1 MGAFNRM
8 SKEVKVALL
17 MAASLFMEMMD
28 GTIVTTALPRMAK
41 YFQTGSATVALL
53 VSIYLITVAIFIPLS
68 GWLSD
73 RFGKKRMW
81 LFAVGLFTLSSLG
94 SALAPT
100 FGILLA
106 MRVIQGISGAMMT
119 PTARLIVLE
128 KTASAQLLRMTS
140 YLVWPSL
147 IAPAI
152 APLIG
157 GLIVTW
163 LNWRWIF
170 LINLPMGIIII
181 LIGIF
186 LINRDQRPVTTRQF
200 DVVGFTEIAIGSGLV
215 LAGAEIATHGRSQW
229 GVAVL
234 MVSIGTGMLIL
245 SYFHLRQAEN
255 PLFSVSSLRIESF
268 RFTQTGDSVLWL
280 SVGAMPYLM
289 TVYLQT
295 IFQWS
300 PVKASGFVIFIF
312 LGNIGIKPFTT
323 PIIRTFKY
331 RGALFSAFLM
341 VMVSA
346 FCLAL
351 INTTTWPWVIALL
364 AFVSGVGRSLAL
376 TAYNG
381 LTFADV
387 PLDERNSA
395 NTLTAVIMTLAQG
408 LGVSLITVIVSVFSA
423 LIPLE
428 HAYQLGF
435 VFLGLLMFWPMFEL
449 MTVSHNIGESTI

>member
-1 MGAFNRM
+1 
-8 SKEVKVALL
+8 
-17 MAASLFMEMMD
+17 MEIMD
-28 GTIVTTALPRMAK
+28 GTIVTTALPNMAK

-68 GWLSD
+68 GWLAD
-73 RFGKKRMW
+73 WFGKKRMW
-81 LFAVGLFTLSSLG
+81 LLAVGLFTLSSLG

-100 FGILLA
+100 FAILLG
-106 MRVIQGISGAMMT
+106 MRVIQGMSVAMMT

-128 KTASAQLLRMTS
+128 KTIPSQLLRMTS
-140 YLVWPSL
+140 YLIWPAL

-163 LNWRWIF
+163 WNWRWIF

-186 LINRDQRPVTTRQF
+186 LIDQDNQSAEHRQF
-200 DVVGFTEIAIGSGLV
+200 DVIGFVEIAIASGLI
-215 LAGAEIATHGRSQW
+215 LAGAELATHGRSEW
-229 GVAVL
+229 LLAAL
-234 MVSIGTGMLIL
+234 MVVIGAGMLVF
-245 SYFHLRQAEN
+245 SYFHLRKVDN

-323 PIIRTFKY
+323 VIIK
-331 RGALFSAFLM
+331 
-341 VMVSA
+341 
-346 FCLAL
+346 
-351 INTTTWPWVIALL
+351 
-364 AFVSGVGRSLAL
+364 
-376 TAYNG
+376 
-381 LTFADV
+381 
-387 PLDERNSA
+387 
-395 NTLTAVIMTLAQG
+395 TLK
-408 LGVSLITVIVSVFSA
+408 
-423 LIPLE
+423 
-428 HAYQLGF
+428 
-435 VFLGLLMFWPMFEL
+435 
-449 MTVSHNIGESTI
+449 

>member
-1 MGAFNRM
+1 MT
-8 SKEVKVALL
+8 KEIKIALL
-17 MAASLFMEMMD
+17 MAASLFMEIMD
-28 GTIVTTALPRMAK
+28 GTIVTTALPSMAK
-41 YFQTGSATVALL
+41 YFRTGSATVALL

-68 GWLSD
+68 GWLAD

-81 LFAVGLFTLSSLG
+81 LLAVGLFTLSSLG

-100 FGILLA
+100 FAILLG
-106 MRVIQGISGAMMT
+106 MRVIQGMSGAMMT

-128 KTASAQLLRMTS
+128 KTIPSQLLRMTS
-140 YLVWPSL
+140 YLVWPAL

-163 LNWRWIF
+163 WNWRWIF

-181 LIGIF
+181 LIGLF
-186 LINRDQRPVTTRQF
+186 LIDQDAQIAEHRQF
-200 DVVGFTEIAIGSGLV
+200 DVIGFVEIAIASGLI
-215 LAGAEIATHGRSQW
+215 LAGAELATHGHSEW
-229 GVAVL
+229 LLAAL
-234 MVSIGTGMLIL
+234 MVVIGAGMLVF
-245 SYFHLRQAEN
+245 SYFHLRKVEN

-323 PIIRTFKY
+323 VIIKTLKY

-341 VMVSA
+341 VMVSS

-351 INTTTWPWVIALL
+351 ITTSTWPWVIALL
-364 AFVSGVGRSLAL
+364 AFISGVGRSLAL

-387 PLDERNSA
+387 PLAERNSA

-408 LGVSLITVIVSVFSA
+408 LGVSLITVIVSVLSQTMT
-423 LIPLE
+423 LG
-428 HAYQLGF
+428 HAYQFGF
-435 VFLGLLMFWPMFEL
+435 VFLGLLMLWPMFEL
-449 MTVSHNIGESTI
+449 TTVSRNIGESTI